1 MANAALHETDIL
13 ADVMGAESPDLP
25 TDFARSVLG
34 WHFSQRAVDRMTD
47 LAERNGAGRL
57 NEAELEE
64 LDKYR
69 RVGSFINILKAKARL
84 SLQHGI
90 QAAN

>member
-1 MANAALHETDIL
+1 MN
-13 ADVMGAESPDLP
+13 DLVQRNS
-25 TDFARSVLG
+25 TARLS
-34 WHFSQRAVDRMTD
+34 A
-47 LAERNGAGRL
+47 
-57 NEAELEE
+57 AELEE

-84 SLQHGI
+84 SLQDVD